1 MPREKIQKLAQI
13 KNLQW
18 LEDPANHELRFLR
31 NKIRKLII
39 PGLAD
44 TSMQFETNLEKMAE
58 IQRNL
63 ASYID
68 DLTEKKIISKLND
81 RKTVPLILLKNVD
94 AKIKI
99 FVLQS
104 ILRRFG
110 IYKLGQKKLEEIPRQ
125 VMESKRMKQPSIDVD
140 DKVIKIH
147 KGCLFVLKNIIYY
160 EQKPGSQL
168 WNSIDMVDFFLGN
181 FTLLKP

>member
-1 MPREKIQKLAQI
+1 
-13 KNLQW
+13 
-18 LEDPANHELRFLR
+18 
-31 NKIRKLII
+31 
-39 PGLAD
+39 
-44 TSMQFETNLEKMAE
+44 MAE

-104 ILRRFG
+104 ILRDLAFISSVVKVRRNTEAGHG
-110 IYKLGQKKLEEIPRQ
+110 IEKDEAAQY
-125 VMESKRMKQPSIDVD
+125 
-140 DKVIKIH
+140 
-147 KGCLFVLKNIIYY
+147 
-160 EQKPGSQL
+160 
-168 WNSIDMVDFFLGN
+168 
-181 FTLLKP
+181 